1 MVLSA
6 LDMVLIRAVIAVVVA
21 SLGGAVIFFVKDISH
36 KHLCA
41 LISLAAGALLSVV
54 VLDIIPET
62 IDLIGLLETAGA
74 VLLGYATF
82 YLIGKYVYHICPAC
96 AATHK
101 ESMFRVTML
110 MVVAMSIH
118 SFMDGIAIAVGH
130 ETGTSVGYI
139 IFFAVAYH
147 KFPEGLALA
156 SVAVSSGYSRAK
168 AIGITVALEGATT
181 LSGGIIGAVALAGS
195 APIWFGFVL
204 GHVGGGFLYLVFHAL
219 LGEMVKHEKK
229 STVFYASLGFVSLAV
244 IGFIVTAAIGT

>member
-1 MVLSA
+1 MALSA
-6 LDMVLIRAVIAVVVA
+6 LDMVLIRALIAVIVA
-21 SLGGAVIFFVKDISH
+21 SLGGAVLFFIKKIGH
-36 KHLCA
+36 ELLCA
-41 LISLAAGALLSVV
+41 LISIAAGALLSVV

-62 IDLIGLLETAGA
+62 AELIGILETAAA
-74 VLLGYATF
+74 VVLGYLTF

-101 ESMFRVTML
+101 EEMFKVTML

-118 SFMDGIAIAVGH
+118 SFMDGVAIAVGH
-130 ETGTSVGYI
+130 EADPSLGYI

-156 SVAVSSGYSRAK
+156 SVAMSSGYSKTK

-181 LSGGIIGAVALAGS
+181 MTGGLIGVSALAGS
-195 APIWFGFVL
+195 APVWFGFVL
-204 GHVGGGFLYLVFHAL
+204 GHVGGGFLYLVLHAM

-229 STVFYASLGFVSLAV
+229 STIFYATIGFVSLAL
-244 IGFIVTAAIGT
+244 IGLLVSMLV